1 MRLPQ
6 KELERLGTALV
17 RSISEDLVRYGVIKT
32 EDKSNEELQEEIIK
46 YIADLFRGNRN
57 PVFVWATDYTSTLL
71 REARKFARLEEHELS
86 CLFYAT
92 WFEHWLNGMIN
103 AMGKRKKFTDQEI
116 TSIIR
121 DTQFRAKS
129 TWLLHVLGLKPI
141 SDMHLRRMQT
151 IVDARNSFVHY
162 KWKHVDIDDEQ
173 WKKDEQALAKLIND
187 VEKTVSYLHRLH
199 NQQFFAG
206 RKRKLLP

>member
-1 MRLPQ
+1 
-6 KELERLGTALV
+6 
-17 RSISEDLVRYGVIKT
+17 
-32 EDKSNEELQEEIIK
+32 
-46 YIADLFRGNRN
+46 
-57 PVFVWATDYTSTLL
+57 
-71 REARKFARLEEHELS
+71 
-86 CLFYAT
+86 
-92 WFEHWLNGMIN
+92 MIN